1 MEQPNITTQLAALD
15 DAIAHAKDVA
25 ERQKCTECGKQ
36 HRQLAAWLQELKAIK
51 LAPAPNGRGKPTAEC
66 GSA

>member
-51 LAPAPNGRGKPTAEC
+51 LAPAPNA
-66 GSA
+66 

>member
-1 MEQPNITTQLAALD
+1 MEQPNLTTQLAALD

-36 HRQLAAWLQELKAIK
+36 HQQLAAWLQELKAIK
-51 LAPAPNGRGKPTAEC
+51 LAPGPNEQDKPPAVC